1 MSEKSLEDAIVAIQ
15 RNGISLKVILIGENK
30 KREENDK
37 CYTRETLK
45 QNLMILVLNPG

>member
-15 RNGISLKVILIGENK
+15 RNGISLKVILLGENK
-30 KREENDK
+30 KRENNK
-37 CYTRETLK
+37 CYIRETLK